1 MIQFSF
7 DVSVIVLLGL
17 HQPIRSSAS
26 GAALANQKLSCWVP
40 LLLEQLWPIRSSA
53 SGAALAN
60 QKLSCW
66 VPLGTVTGFH
76 TKPPIMPIFSGFR
89 SVQFIIQRSSSII
102 WRRVN
107 ESGRGLS
114 LTPLQAKLFFTRVLP
129 NHKWKKPP
137 VSQWGVECKPLTW
150 KTPSLTYSLT
160 LEARHSC

>member
-7 DVSVIVLLGL
+7 DVSVIVLFGL

-89 SVQFIIQRSSSII
+89 SVQFIIQRLLLPK
-102 WRRVN
+102 V
-107 ESGRGLS
+107 
-114 LTPLQAKLFFTRVLP
+114 TRVKYGSSYSRAKIRL
-129 NHKWKKPP
+129 NFRISKPI
-137 VSQWGVECKPLTW
+137 
-150 KTPSLTYSLT
+150 PS
-160 LEARHSC
+160 R

>member
-7 DVSVIVLLGL
+7 DVSVIVLFGL

-76 TKPPIMPIFSGFR
+76 TKPPIMPYFSGFR
-89 SVQFIIQRSSSII
+89 SLQFIIQRARVRQAHCDYVPIRVVERLSSLFAI
-102 WRRVN
+102 
-107 ESGRGLS
+107 LS
-114 LTPLQAKLFFTRVLP
+114 ENFAHVLLCCRFAAADLVR
-129 NHKWKKPP
+129 N
-137 VSQWGVECKPLTW
+137 
-150 KTPSLTYSLT
+150 
-160 LEARHSC
+160 

>member
-7 DVSVIVLLGL
+7 DVSVIILLEL
-17 HQPIRSSAS
+17 HQPIRSLAS

-76 TKPPIMPIFSGFR
+76 TKPPIMPYFSGFR
-89 SVQFIIQRSSSII
+89 SVQFIIQRAT
-102 WRRVN
+102 RCTVHLAPTFVVY
-107 ESGRGLS
+107 EGDKE
-114 LTPLQAKLFFTRVLP
+114 QAFSNPTHRI
-129 NHKWKKPP
+129 
-137 VSQWGVECKPLTW
+137 S
-150 KTPSLTYSLT
+150 
-160 LEARHSC
+160 

>member
-7 DVSVIVLLGL
+7 DVSVIILLEL
-17 HQPIRSSAS
+17 HQPIRSLAS

-76 TKPPIMPIFSGFR
+76 TKPPIMPYFSGFH
-89 SVQFIIQRSSSII
+89 SVLFIIQRSNASHYRKLGKGGHPNLGCRILASK
-102 WRRVN
+102 VKM
-107 ESGRGLS
+107 GLAS
-114 LTPLQAKLFFTRVLP
+114 K
-129 NHKWKKPP
+129 
-137 VSQWGVECKPLTW
+137 GVKQNFVGEIQQPKF
-150 KTPSLTYSLT
+150 
-160 LEARHSC
+160 

>member
-7 DVSVIVLLGL
+7 DVSVIFLLGL

-40 LLLEQLWPIRSSA
+40 LLLEQLWPIRSLA

-60 QKLSCW
+60 QKFSCW

-89 SVQFIIQRSSSII
+89 SVQFIIQRDKQLKDTAAPRPKRPEYFFQKFFQSPQNVLKALQIIISSLYTGAQICKQ
-102 WRRVN
+102 N
-107 ESGRGLS
+107 LS
-114 LTPLQAKLFFTRVLP
+114 KYLNFPPFF
-129 NHKWKKPP
+129 
-137 VSQWGVECKPLTW
+137 
-150 KTPSLTYSLT
+150 
-160 LEARHSC
+160 

>member
-7 DVSVIVLLGL
+7 DVSVIVLFGL

-76 TKPPIMPIFSGFR
+76 TKPPIMPYFSGFH
-89 SVQFIIQRSSSII
+89 SVLFIIQSFRPSSRDRI
-102 WRRVN
+102 
-107 ESGRGLS
+107 GKS
-114 LTPLQAKLFFTRVLP
+114 LGHLLLVKI
-129 NHKWKKPP
+129 
-137 VSQWGVECKPLTW
+137 S
-150 KTPSLTYSLT
+150 
-160 LEARHSC
+160 

>member
-7 DVSVIVLLGL
+7 DVSVIFLLGL

-76 TKPPIMPIFSGFR
+76 TKPPIMPIFSGFH
-89 SVQFIIQRSSSII
+89 SVQFIIQSPG
-102 WRRVN
+102 RRVGRVDLAGKLTQN
-107 ESGRGLS
+107 SRGRGR
-114 LTPLQAKLFFTRVLP
+114 AGWEAVTRQSI
-129 NHKWKKPP
+129 P
-137 VSQWGVECKPLTW
+137 VS
-150 KTPSLTYSLT
+150 
-160 LEARHSC
+160 

>member
-7 DVSVIVLLGL
+7 DVSVIVLFGL

-76 TKPPIMPIFSGFR
+76 TKPPIMPYFSGFR
-89 SVQFIIQRSSSII
+89 SVQFIIQRWFTRNECGGVSSI
-102 WRRVN
+102 
-107 ESGRGLS
+107 LS
-114 LTPLQAKLFFTRVLP
+114 NSVFVQK
-129 NHKWKKPP
+129 
-137 VSQWGVECKPLTW
+137 S
-150 KTPSLTYSLT
+150 
-160 LEARHSC
+160 LEALKKHAIMKLTQICSRCMYPISPADPVTCARAFVI

>member
-7 DVSVIVLLGL
+7 DVSVIILLEL
-17 HQPIRSSAS
+17 HQPIRSLAS

-76 TKPPIMPIFSGFR
+76 TKPPIMPYFSGFH
-89 SVQFIIQRSSSII
+89 SVLFIIQRLI
-102 WRRVN
+102 RTDA
-107 ESGRGLS
+107 GLGE
-114 LTPLQAKLFFTRVLP
+114 QIKMVIAP
-129 NHKWKKPP
+129 NDL
-137 VSQWGVECKPLTW
+137 S
-150 KTPSLTYSLT
+150 
-160 LEARHSC
+160 

>member
-7 DVSVIVLLGL
+7 AVSVIILLEL
-17 HQPIRSSAS
+17 HQPIRSLAS

-76 TKPPIMPIFSGFR
+76 TKPPIMPYFSGFH
-89 SVQFIIQRSSSII
+89 SVLFIIQRAFPSCSSSYGKKVIYTKFRVF
-102 WRRVN
+102 WASPQPRR
-107 ESGRGLS
+107 GTCG
-114 LTPLQAKLFFTRVLP
+114 A
-129 NHKWKKPP
+129 
-137 VSQWGVECKPLTW
+137 LTW
-150 KTPSLTYSLT
+150 F
-160 LEARHSC
+160 